1 MSQSFTIKDKYKI
14 LCKDAFKALDMKAI
28 KDEKF
33 DLVVTSPPYNIGKE
47 YEEKLSMQ
55 EYIDWQ
61 ESIIDKII
69 PQMSATGSICWQVGN
84 HVDKASILPLD
95 YIFHEIFAKHGLLMR
110 NRIIWTYGHG
120 FHARNRFSGRYEV
133 VMWYTKSDEY
143 TFNLDNVRIPQKY
156 PNKKAFSGPKKGQL
170 SGNSLGKNPEDVWNN
185 IPNVKSNHIEKI
197 DHPCQFPVG
206 LIERLVLSLTNK
218 NDLVFDPYM
227 GVASAGVA
235 ALIHE
240 RRFKGI
246 EIDKDY
252 FLLAKNRLDAC
263 LDGSIQYRPHDL
275 EIFDPNKKD
284 GGHRKEISKAEPE
297 LIFSKN
303 EN

>member
-197 DHPCQFPVG
+197 DHPCQFPVE
-206 LIERLVLSLTNK
+206 LAERLVLSLSKK
-218 NDLVFDPYM
+218 NDIVLDPYM
-227 GVASAGVA
+227 GSGTTAVA
-235 ALIHE
+235 AKLLGSDYI
-240 RRFKGI
+240 GI
-246 EIDKDY
+246 DISQKYIDAAPVLNILPK
-252 FLLAKNRLDAC
+252 
-263 LDGSIQYRPHDL
+263 
-275 EIFDPNKKD
+275 
-284 GGHRKEISKAEPE
+284 
-297 LIFSKN
+297 
-303 EN
+303 